1 MKSENNLLDSS
12 SEVKPFL
19 GHLEDLRGTILKIAG
34 TVLLSTL
41 LCFIFARKILEIL
54 KWPLSEVLHM
64 LGQEAMQKEIL
75 RSLTP
80 AGGFILSV
88 KLAFFSGLILA
99 LPFCLYFFTQFISPG
114 LTLKEKN
121 YLLPI
126 FLSGSILFLLGALL
140 CYGVALPQ
148 CLKFFWHYN
157 ENLGIVPLWTIEN
170 YISFSVFL
178 ILSFGLAF
186 EIPLIILA
194 LVKFGVLS
202 HTTLR
207 TKRRLAI
214 VFIFITAALLTPSP
228 DAFSQIL
235 LAIPM
240 ILLYEM
246 CVWLSAKI
254 KR

>member
-1 MKSENNLLDSS
+1 MKSENNLLGSS
-12 SEVKPFL
+12 LEEKPFL
-19 GHLEDLRGTILKIAG
+19 SHLEDLRGTLLKIAG
-34 TVLLSTL
+34 TVLLATL
-41 LCFIFARKILEIL
+41 FCFIFASKILEFL
-54 KWPLSEVLHM
+54 KWPLSRVLHS
-64 LGQEAMQKEIL
+64 LGQDAMQKDIL

-99 LPFCLYFFTQFISPG
+99 LPFCFYFLARFITPG
-114 LTLKEKN
+114 LTIKEKR
-121 YLLPI
+121 YLFP
-126 FLSGSILFLLGALL
+126 ILFSGTLLFFLGALL

-157 ENLGIVPLWTIEN
+157 ENLGIIPLWTIEN

-186 EIPLIILA
+186 ETPLIILA

-202 HTTLR
+202 HATLR
-207 TKRRLAI
+207 AKRRLAI
-214 VFIFITAALLTPSP
+214 VLIFIVAAVLTPSP

-240 ILLYEM
+240 ILLYEI
-246 CVWLSAKI
+246 CVWVSAKM
-254 KR
+254 KK